1 MVVSSYYDNS
11 IKITFS
17 FHGEKLDA
25 VAENLRVLP
34 IIHEAIFA
42 ALGVEAEVVSKQNT
56 YSVKMSI
63 LPNSYNLKES
73 MAYLYL
79 CLAWTFE
86 SGNNLKY
93 TFNDLFPDYATSS
106 GDKDF
111 IPRNRSR

>member
-42 ALGVEAEVVSKQNT
+42 ALASKQNT

>member
-1 MVVSSYYDNS
+1 MVVSSYYDT

-17 FHGEKLDA
+17 FHGERIDA
-25 VAENLRVLP
+25 VAENLFVLP
-34 IIHEAIFA
+34 IIHGVFWA
-42 ALGVEAEVVSKQNT
+42 ALGVEVELVSTQNT

-63 LPNSYNLKES
+63 LPNLYNLKES

-79 CLAWTFE
+79 CLAWTFA

>member
-42 ALGVEAEVVSKQNT
+42 ALGVEAEVASKQNT

-63 LPNSYNLKES
+63 LQDMYILSKKL
-73 MAYLYL
+73 
-79 CLAWTFE
+79 
-86 SGNNLKY
+86 
-93 TFNDLFPDYATSS
+93 
-106 GDKDF
+106 
-111 IPRNRSR
+111 